1 MPQEPKK
8 RHSRARQG
16 KRRAAIKLSVRNTVL
31 CFNCRAAVLPHTIC
45 KNCGFYKGR
54 EVVDVAKKKKLS
66 KAESDS
72 AKAKSAPG
80 GREDKNTA

>member
-16 KRRAAIKLSVRNTVL
+16 KRRAAIKLAVRKTVL
-31 CFNCRAAVLPHTIC
+31 CSNCGTPVLSHTIC

-54 EVVDVAKKKKLS
+54 EVVDMAKKKK
-66 KAESDS
+66 KEEKKTEEA
-72 AKAKSAPG
+72 
-80 GREDKNTA
+80 NTA